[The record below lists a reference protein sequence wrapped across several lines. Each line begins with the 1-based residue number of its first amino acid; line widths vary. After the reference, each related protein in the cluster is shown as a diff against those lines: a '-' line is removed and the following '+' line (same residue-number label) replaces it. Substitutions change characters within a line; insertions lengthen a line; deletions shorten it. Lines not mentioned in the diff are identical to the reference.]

1 MILVRYGIATVLLIS
16 TMFALQDTVKV
27 ERKDS
32 KKAFVYSLFPG
43 MGQAYNGKWI
53 KSALIIGLEV
63 SSFMA
68 WRLNL
73 DRYNNYDSN
82 NFPLRKYRYLE
93 KRNKY
98 AWWMGIIYVYSM
110 IDAVVDSHLHSF
122 DHLMNKPIEII
133 KNSEEKN
140 EK

>member
-1 MILVRYGIATVLLIS
+1 MHVRISLFLLLFLTVGKS
-16 TMFALQDTVKV
+16 QDTTAITIK
-27 ERKDS
+27 S
-32 KKAFVYSLFPG
+32 PKKAFALSLVPG
-43 MGQAYNGKWI
+43 LGQVYNGKWI

-73 DRYNNYDSN
+73 DRYNKYDSN

>member
-1 MILVRYGIATVLLIS
+1 MRISLFLLLFLTVGKS
-16 TMFALQDTVKV
+16 QDTTAITLK
-27 ERKDS
+27 S
-32 KKAFVYSLFPG
+32 PKKAFALSLVPG
-43 MGQAYNGKWI
+43 LGQVYNGKWI

>member
-1 MILVRYGIATVLLIS
+1 MRISLFLLLFLTVGK
-16 TMFALQDTVKV
+16 TQDTTAITIK
-27 ERKDS
+27 S
-32 KKAFVYSLFPG
+32 PKKAFALSLVPG
-43 MGQAYNGKWI
+43 LGQVYNGKWI

>member
-1 MILVRYGIATVLLIS
+1 MRISLFLLLVLTVGKS
-16 TMFALQDTVKV
+16 QDTTVITIK
-27 ERKDS
+27 S
-32 KKAFVYSLFPG
+32 PKKAFALSLVPG
-43 MGQAYNGKWI
+43 LGQVYNGKWI

>member
-1 MILVRYGIATVLLIS
+1 MRISLFLLLFLTVGKS
-16 TMFALQDTVKV
+16 QDTTAITIK
-27 ERKDS
+27 S
-32 KKAFVYSLFPG
+32 PKKAFALSLVPG
-43 MGQAYNGKWI
+43 LGQVYNGKWI

-63 SSFMA
+63 PSFMA
-68 WRLNL
+68 WKLNL

>member
-1 MILVRYGIATVLLIS
+1 MHLRISLFLLLFLTVGKS
-16 TMFALQDTVKV
+16 QDTTAITIK
-27 ERKDS
+27 S
-32 KKAFVYSLFPG
+32 PKKAFALSLVPG
-43 MGQAYNGKWI
+43 LGQVYNGKWI

-68 WRLNL
+68 WKLNL

>member
-1 MILVRYGIATVLLIS
+1 MRISLFLLLFLTFGKS
-16 TMFALQDTVKV
+16 QDTTAITIK
-27 ERKDS
+27 S
-32 KKAFVYSLFPG
+32 PKKAFALSLVPG
-43 MGQAYNGKWI
+43 LGQVYNGKWI

-68 WRLNL
+68 WKLNL

>member
-1 MILVRYGIATVLLIS
+1 MRISLFLLLFLTIGKS
-16 TMFALQDTVKV
+16 QDTTAITIK
-27 ERKDS
+27 S
-32 KKAFVYSLFPG
+32 PKKAFALSLVPG
-43 MGQAYNGKWI
+43 LGQVYNGKWI

>member
-1 MILVRYGIATVLLIS
+1 VQVRKILFLLLFLTVVKS
-16 TMFALQDTVKV
+16 EDTTSITIK
-27 ERKDS
+27 S
-32 KKAFVYSLFPG
+32 PKKAFALSLVPG
-43 MGQAYNGKWI
+43 LGQVYNGKWI

-73 DRYNNYDSN
+73 NRYNNYDSN

>member
-1 MILVRYGIATVLLIS
+1 MRISLFLLLFLTVGKS
-16 TMFALQDTVKV
+16 QDTTAITLK
-27 ERKDS
+27 S
-32 KKAFVYSLFPG
+32 PKKAFALSLVPG
-43 MGQAYNGKWI
+43 LGQVYNGKWI

-73 DRYNNYDSN
+73 DRYNKYDSN

>member
-1 MILVRYGIATVLLIS
+1 MRISLFLLLFLTFGKSQDTTAITIKS
-16 TMFALQDTVKV
+16 PRKAFAL
-27 ERKDS
+27 
-32 KKAFVYSLFPG
+32 SLVPG
-43 MGQAYNGKWI
+43 LGQVYNGKWI

-68 WRLNL
+68 WKLNL

>member
-1 MILVRYGIATVLLIS
+1 MHVRISLFLLLFLTVGKS
-16 TMFALQDTVKV
+16 QDTTAITIK
-27 ERKDS
+27 S
-32 KKAFVYSLFPG
+32 PKKAFALSLVPG
-43 MGQAYNGKWI
+43 LGQVYNGKWI

-68 WRLNL
+68 WKLNL

-82 NFPLRKYRYLE
+82 NYPLRKYRYLE

>member
-1 MILVRYGIATVLLIS
+1 MRISLFLLLFLTVGKS
-16 TMFALQDTVKV
+16 QDTTAITIK
-27 ERKDS
+27 S
-32 KKAFVYSLFPG
+32 PKKAFALSLVPG
-43 MGQAYNGKWI
+43 LGQVYNGKWI
-53 KSALIIGLEV
+53 KSALIIGLEI

>member
-1 MILVRYGIATVLLIS
+1 MRISLFLLLFLTVGKS
-16 TMFALQDTVKV
+16 QDTTAITIK
-27 ERKDS
+27 S
-32 KKAFVYSLFPG
+32 PKKAFALSLVPG
-43 MGQAYNGKWI
+43 LGQVYNGKWI

-68 WRLNL
+68 WKLNL

>member
-1 MILVRYGIATVLLIS
+1 MQMRISLFLLLFLTVGKS
-16 TMFALQDTVKV
+16 QDTTAITIK
-27 ERKDS
+27 S
-32 KKAFVYSLFPG
+32 PKKAFALSLVPG
-43 MGQAYNGKWI
+43 LGQVYNGKWI

-98 AWWMGIIYVYSM
+98 AWWMGVIYVYSM

>member
-1 MILVRYGIATVLLIS
+1 VRISLFLLLFLTVGKS
-16 TMFALQDTVKV
+16 QDTTAITIK
-27 ERKDS
+27 S
-32 KKAFVYSLFPG
+32 PKKAFALSLVPG
-43 MGQAYNGKWI
+43 LGQVYNGKWI

>member
-1 MILVRYGIATVLLIS
+1 MRISLFLLLFLTVGKS
-16 TMFALQDTVKV
+16 QDTTAITIK
-27 ERKDS
+27 S
-32 KKAFVYSLFPG
+32 PKKAFALSLVPG
-43 MGQAYNGKWI
+43 LGQVYNGKWI

-82 NFPLRKYRYLE
+82 NYPLRKYRYLE

>member
-1 MILVRYGIATVLLIS
+1 MHVRISLFLLLFLTVGKS
-16 TMFALQDTVKV
+16 QDTTAITIK
-27 ERKDS
+27 S
-32 KKAFVYSLFPG
+32 PKKAFALSLVPG
-43 MGQAYNGKWI
+43 LGQVYNGKWI

>member
-1 MILVRYGIATVLLIS
+1 MRISLFLLLVLTVGKS
-16 TMFALQDTVKV
+16 QDTTAITLK
-27 ERKDS
+27 S
-32 KKAFVYSLFPG
+32 PKKAFALSLVPG
-43 MGQAYNGKWI
+43 LGQVYNGKWI

>member
-1 MILVRYGIATVLLIS
+1 MLIS
-16 TMFALQDTVKV
+16 LFLLLFLTVGKSQDTTAITIK
-27 ERKDS
+27 S
-32 KKAFVYSLFPG
+32 PKKAFALSLVPG
-43 MGQAYNGKWI
+43 LGQVYNGKWI

-68 WRLNL
+68 WKLNL

>member
-1 MILVRYGIATVLLIS
+1 MRISLFLLLFLTVGKS
-16 TMFALQDTVKV
+16 QDTTAITIK
-27 ERKDS
+27 S
-32 KKAFVYSLFPG
+32 PKKAFALSLVPG
-43 MGQAYNGKWI
+43 LGQVYNGKWI

-68 WRLNL
+68 WKLNL

-98 AWWMGIIYVYSM
+98 AWWMGIIYIYSM

>member
-1 MILVRYGIATVLLIS
+1 MHLRISLFLLLFLTVGKS
-16 TMFALQDTVKV
+16 QDTTAITIK
-27 ERKDS
+27 S
-32 KKAFVYSLFPG
+32 PKKAFALSLVPG
-43 MGQAYNGKWI
+43 LGQVYNGKWI

-68 WRLNL
+68 WKLNL

-140 EK
+140 DK

>member
-1 MILVRYGIATVLLIS
+1 MRISLFLLLFLTVGKS
-16 TMFALQDTVKV
+16 QDTTAITIK
-27 ERKDS
+27 S
-32 KKAFVYSLFPG
+32 PKKAFALSLVPG
-43 MGQAYNGKWI
+43 LGQVYNGKWI

-110 IDAVVDSHLHSF
+110 IDAVVDAHLHSF

>member
-1 MILVRYGIATVLLIS
+1 MRISLFLLLVLTVGKS
-16 TMFALQDTVKV
+16 QDTTAITIK
-27 ERKDS
+27 S
-32 KKAFVYSLFPG
+32 PKKAFALSLVPG
-43 MGQAYNGKWI
+43 LGQVYNGKWI

>member
-1 MILVRYGIATVLLIS
+1 MHVRISLFLLLFLTVVKSEDTTATNIKS
-16 TMFALQDTVKV
+16 P
-27 ERKDS
+27 
-32 KKAFVYSLFPG
+32 KKAFALSLVPG
-43 MGQAYNGKWI
+43 LGQVYNGKWI

-73 DRYNNYDSN
+73 DRYDNYDSN

>member
-1 MILVRYGIATVLLIS
+1 VHVRISLFLLLFLTVGKS
-16 TMFALQDTVKV
+16 QDTTAITIK
-27 ERKDS
+27 S
-32 KKAFVYSLFPG
+32 PKKAFALSLVPG
-43 MGQAYNGKWI
+43 LGQIYNGKWI

>member
-1 MILVRYGIATVLLIS
+1 MHVRISLFLLLFLTIGKS
-16 TMFALQDTVKV
+16 QDTTAITIK
-27 ERKDS
+27 S
-32 KKAFVYSLFPG
+32 PKKAFALSLVPG
-43 MGQAYNGKWI
+43 LGQVYNGKWI

>member
-1 MILVRYGIATVLLIS
+1 MHVRISLFLLLFLTVGKS
-16 TMFALQDTVKV
+16 QDTTAITIK
-27 ERKDS
+27 S
-32 KKAFVYSLFPG
+32 PKKAFALSLVPG
-43 MGQAYNGKWI
+43 LGQVYNGKWI

-82 NFPLRKYRYLE
+82 NYPLRKYRYLE

>member
-1 MILVRYGIATVLLIS
+1 MHVRISLFLLLFLTVGKS
-16 TMFALQDTVKV
+16 QDTTAITIK
-27 ERKDS
+27 S
-32 KKAFVYSLFPG
+32 PKKAFALSLVPG
-43 MGQAYNGKWI
+43 LGQVYNGKWI

-73 DRYNNYDSN
+73 NRYNNYDSN

>member
-1 MILVRYGIATVLLIS
+1 MRISLFLLLFLTVGKS
-16 TMFALQDTVKV
+16 QDTTAITIK
-27 ERKDS
+27 S
-32 KKAFVYSLFPG
+32 PKKAFALSLVPG
-43 MGQAYNGKWI
+43 LGQVYNGKWI

-68 WRLNL
+68 WKLNL

-82 NFPLRKYRYLE
+82 NYPLRKYRYLE

>member
-1 MILVRYGIATVLLIS
+1 MHVRISLFLLLFLTVGKS
-16 TMFALQDTVKV
+16 QDTTAITLK
-27 ERKDS
+27 S
-32 KKAFVYSLFPG
+32 PKKAFALSLVPG
-43 MGQAYNGKWI
+43 LGQVYNGKWI

>member
-1 MILVRYGIATVLLIS
+1 MRISLFLLLFLTVGKS
-16 TMFALQDTVKV
+16 QDTTAITIK
-27 ERKDS
+27 S
-32 KKAFVYSLFPG
+32 PKKAFALSLVPG
-43 MGQAYNGKWI
+43 LGQVYNGKWI

-73 DRYNNYDSN
+73 NRYNNYDSN

>member
-1 MILVRYGIATVLLIS
+1 VRISLFLLLFLTVGKS
-16 TMFALQDTVKV
+16 QDTTAITIK
-27 ERKDS
+27 S
-32 KKAFVYSLFPG
+32 PKKAFALSLVPG
-43 MGQAYNGKWI
+43 LGQVYNGKWI

-68 WRLNL
+68 WKLNL

>member
-1 MILVRYGIATVLLIS
+1 MRISLFLLLFLTVGKS
-16 TMFALQDTVKV
+16 QDTTAITIK
-27 ERKDS
+27 S
-32 KKAFVYSLFPG
+32 PKKAFALSLVPG
-43 MGQAYNGKWI
+43 LGQVYNGKWI